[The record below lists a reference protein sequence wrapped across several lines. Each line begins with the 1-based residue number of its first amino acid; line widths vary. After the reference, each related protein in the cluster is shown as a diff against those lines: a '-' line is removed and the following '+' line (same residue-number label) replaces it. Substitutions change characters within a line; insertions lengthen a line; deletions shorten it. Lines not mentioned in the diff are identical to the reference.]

1 MAQRQIS
8 GRPARL
14 QALWYHERHSHAILN
29 DPMHLWMIRRAIRP
43 AAAALVAAIA
53 LAAGPARAADASLRP
68 WPARQATPPLRLDDA
83 DGRAWDLAA
92 QRGKV
97 VVVNFWAAWCGP
109 CVEELPVLGALGNDV
124 ATRGK
129 VAVVG
134 VNFKESA
141 DTIARFTASHPLP
154 YPVLRDRDGAAFKAW
169 TLGVMPTTVL
179 VDRNGRARWRSVG
192 QIDPDDTR
200 LRAAIAAL
208 LAE

>member
-1 MAQRQIS
+1 MQL
-8 GRPARL
+8 RL
-14 QALWYHERHSHAILN
+14 TRCA
-29 DPMHLWMIRRAIRP
+29 
-43 AAAALVAAIA
+43 A
-53 LAAGPARAADASLRP
+53 LAATLAFAAMPARAANAVLRP
-68 WPARQATPPLRLDDA
+68 WPAGQATPPLRVGDVE
-83 DGRAWDLAA
+83 GRPWDLAA

-97 VVVNFWAAWCGP
+97 VVVNFWAAWCAP
-109 CVEELPVLGALGNDV
+109 CVEELPVLGALATRE

-134 VNFKESA
+134 VNFKENA
-141 DTIARFTASHPLP
+141 DTIARFTAGHPLP

-179 VDRNGRARWRSVG
+179 VDRNGRARWRSAG

-200 LRAAIAAL
+200 LQSAIAAL